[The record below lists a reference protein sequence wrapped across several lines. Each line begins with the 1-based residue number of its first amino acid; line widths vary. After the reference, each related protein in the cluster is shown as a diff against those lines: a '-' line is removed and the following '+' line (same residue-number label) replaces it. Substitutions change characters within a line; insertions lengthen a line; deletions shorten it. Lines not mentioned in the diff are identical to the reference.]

1 MSDSWQIGFDK
12 GETLLRRALRGV
24 QPAKWLSNKWL
35 TLSAAARSPRLHRLD
50 SSGSRSLELP
60 ARDRMLA
67 ARAAMTDA
75 AALRLS
81 IR

>member
-12 GETLLRRALRGV
+12 GETLWRRALRGV
-24 QPAKWLSNKWL
+24 QPAKWFSNKWL
-35 TLSAAARSPRLHRLD
+35 KLSTAARSPHTHSLD
-50 SSGSRSLELP
+50 SGPRNLELP
-60 ARDRMLA
+60 ARDRMFA
-67 ARAAMTDA
+67 TRAVTTDA

>member
-12 GETLLRRALRGV
+12 GETLWRRALRGV

-35 TLSAAARSPRLHRLD
+35 KLSATARSRRIHSLD
-50 SSGSRSLELP
+50 SGLRNLELP

-67 ARAAMTDA
+67 ARAVMTDA